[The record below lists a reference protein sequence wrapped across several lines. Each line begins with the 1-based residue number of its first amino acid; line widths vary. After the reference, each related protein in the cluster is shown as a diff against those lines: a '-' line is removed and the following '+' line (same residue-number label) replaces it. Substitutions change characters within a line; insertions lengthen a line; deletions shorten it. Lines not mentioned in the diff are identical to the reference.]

1 MSLSPPRFPLCLSFG
16 CEHVLFGESLIAREM
31 QGAILDEQKVFGLFR
46 DASRYCGGCRY
57 SLQTSDRTISKVPAI
72 RDGLHNVFSAR
83 MAAKANISNARISFC
98 DGNTLYDGVQGGT
111 ARLQYSPG
119 LLVGF
124 VTKFPG

>member
-1 MSLSPPRFPLCLSFG
+1 
-16 CEHVLFGESLIAREM
+16 M
-31 QGAILDEQKVFGLFR
+31 QDAILDEQKVFGLFR